1 MVTRWTFF
9 EINAIT
15 PLNFWNRNSSTNLI
29 TIFCE
34 MVPSLRASW
43 KIKIIKTKKFVAYF
57 KVYSWGVYN
66 LGIIKRNP
74 HPHLPLPQPT
84 PPTLY
89 IIYAPTPTPTLVHYD
104 VTFFDGE
111 VWMLTSW
118 TRLEHFTRE
127 ICTYLDQEFVRIEV
141 LLKKYVKLQLP
152 LGPWCAEG
160 GRWSVWGVP
169 RSVMS
174 APG

>member
-1 MVTRWTFF
+1 MF
-9 EINAIT
+9 
-15 PLNFWNRNSSTNLI
+15 
-29 TIFCE
+29 
-34 MVPSLRASW
+34 
-43 KIKIIKTKKFVAYF
+43 AYF
-57 KVYSWGVYN
+57 KVHSWGVYT
-66 LGIIKRNP
+66 LGIFRRNP
-74 HPHLPLPQPT
+74 HPHIPLPQPN

-141 LLKKYVKLQLP
+141 LLKKYICQTSASVGSLVRRRRPLISVGGSPLSDECSRVTFPCCLIEKLS
-152 LGPWCAEG
+152 WC
-160 GRWSVWGVP
+160 VFLKLKQ
-169 RSVMS
+169 
-174 APG
+174 

>member
-9 EINAIT
+9 KINAIT
-15 PLNFWNRNSSTNLI
+15 PLNFLNRNSSTNLI

-43 KIKIIKTKKFVAYF
+43 KIKIIKTKKTVAYF
-57 KVYSWGVYN
+57 KVYSWGVYT
-66 LGIIKRNP
+66 LGIIRRNP

-111 VWMLTSW
+111 V
-118 TRLEHFTRE
+118 
-127 ICTYLDQEFVRIEV
+127 
-141 LLKKYVKLQLP
+141 
-152 LGPWCAEG
+152 
-160 GRWSVWGVP
+160 
-169 RSVMS
+169 
-174 APG
+174 

>member
-1 MVTRWTFF
+1 MVPRWTFF
-9 EINAIT
+9 KINAIT
-15 PLNFWNRNSSTNLI
+15 PLNFLNRNCSTNLI
-29 TIFCE
+29 TIFGE
-34 MVPSLRASW
+34 IVPSLRASW
-43 KIKIIKTKKFVAYF
+43 KIKIIKTKKIVAYF

-66 LGIIKRNP
+66 LGTIKKNP

-89 IIYAPTPTPTLVHYD
+89 IIYEPTPTPTLVHYD

-111 VWMLTSW
+111 VQMLTSW

-160 GRWSVWGVP
+160 GR
-169 RSVMS
+169 
-174 APG
+174 